1 MNERGCVRVSACGGN
16 GDGGEA
22 RAENEGCGRYGG
34 SMPLWYRPPF
44 RPASPL
50 RSAALDTDF
59 DEGER
64 SLSHSSVLCVI

>member
-1 MNERGCVRVSACGGN
+1 MAVVVVAGGS

-34 SMPLWYRPPF
+34 SMPLWYRPPIC
-44 RPASPL
+44 PASPL
-50 RSAALDTDF
+50 RPAALNTDF

-64 SLSHSSVLCVI
+64 SLSYSSVLCVI